1 MVNTERIDD
10 LLRKRESERLEF
22 KTASADVRSIATAV
36 CALLNGKGGSVVVG
50 VGERGL
56 VERLTR
62 PNQRARKI
70 ETFLHEK
77 VSPCS
82 LWSVNVAAATEGKVI
97 VIEVPAGSEK
107 PYVCDGS
114 IFVRRGRSTVA
125 ADADTI
131 RTLVAQQHSEPTPW
145 EKLPADGLDLEHLA
159 SDEILRTVD
168 EAQRKRNYMFRQPGE
183 LAAVL
188 SDLSLMQSGTLTN
201 GADVLFACNPSG
213 RLPQTRV
220 RATVYSTGKGSD
232 FVDDRLFEGNALSLL
247 EQVFGFVQQH
257 VRVESKF
264 KPGKV
269 TREDRPQY
277 PFWALREGLVNAII
291 HRDYSVFTGG
301 MTVGIYP
308 NRIEIWNTGRL
319 PQGWSLSDLKKDHP
333 SQPAN
338 PHMAHV
344 FYLRGII
351 ERVGRGTLK
360 ILDECKAAGLR
371 APQWNEVAGGI
382 TLVFHGERRRI
393 RLNQRQRRLLQRLQ
407 PGDSIRPSDYYAEM
421 EGVVTDRQSR
431 RDLSGLE
438 AGGWLRQQGEGKAT
452 VYIRTDQEA
461 P

>member
-1 MVNTERIDD
+1 MNTERIDD

-22 KTASADVRSIATAV
+22 KTASADVRSIAAAV
-36 CALLNGKGGSVVVG
+36 CALLNGKGGTVVVG
-50 VGERGL
+50 VGERGT
-56 VERLTR
+56 VERLAR
-62 PNQRARKI
+62 PNQQVRKI
-70 ETFLHEK
+70 ETFLHDK
-77 VSPCS
+77 VSPSS
-82 LWSVNVAAATEGKVI
+82 LLSVNVAAATEGKVI

-114 IFVRRGRSTVA
+114 IFIRQGRRTVA
-125 ADADTI
+125 ADAGTI
-131 RTLVAQQHSEPTPW
+131 RSLVAQQHSEPTSW
-145 EKLPADGLDLEHLA
+145 EKLPAAGLDFEDLS
-159 SDEILRTVD
+159 SDEIRQTVD
-168 EAQRKRNYMFRQPGE
+168 EAQRSRNYTFREPDD

-201 GADVLFACNPSG
+201 GADVLFARNPSG
-213 RLPQTRV
+213 RLPQTRI
-220 RATVYSTGKGSD
+220 RATVFSAGKGSD

-319 PQGWSLSDLKKDHP
+319 PQGWSMSDLKKDHP

-371 APQWNEVAGGI
+371 APQWTETTGGI
-382 TLVFHGERRRI
+382 TLVFHGERRKI
-393 RLNQRQRRLLQRLQ
+393 RLNQRQRELLERLP
-407 PGDSIRPSDYYAEM
+407 PGTELRPGDYYAEM
-421 EGVVTDRQSR
+421 QDEVSQRQAQ
-431 RDLSGLE
+431 RDLSELE
-438 AGGWLRQQGEGKAT
+438 SGGWLRQQGEGRAT
-452 VYIRTDQEA
+452 IYVRTEQET